1 MPRQYANPRPRTA
14 ASVLA
19 AAALAAGALF
29 APTVAMADPVE
40 KTPDAL
46 ASGGAVGDQAPAHL
60 TTSETDTA
68 PEELTPADLAELA
81 EAGTG
86 SDDIVRADDVSAQ
99 GVTASIRT
107 KRGAAYFY
115 HWGDKLRASDYLRDG
130 YGIRAEAIVGGK
142 KYTVHNTS
150 GADTGQEIGLDL
162 PEGKVVW
169 LTLCYTDNGK
179 TVKCSSAVEGR
190 S

>member
-1 MPRQYANPRPRTA
+1 MPRQHTTPRPRKA
-14 ASVLA
+14 APVLA

-29 APTVAMADPVE
+29 APSAASADPAAQ
-40 KTPDAL
+40 PADDL
-46 ASGGAVGDQAPAHL
+46 GAAHMTAPE
-60 TTSETDTA
+60 TTAA

-81 EAGTG
+81 DAGAGT
-86 SDDIVRADDVSAQ
+86 DDMVTADDVSAQ

-130 YGIRAEAIVGGK
+130 YGIRAEAIVSGQ
-142 KYTVHNTS
+142 KYTIHNTS
-150 GADTGQEIGLDL
+150 GADTGREIGLDL

-169 LTLCYTDNGK
+169 LTLCYTNNGK